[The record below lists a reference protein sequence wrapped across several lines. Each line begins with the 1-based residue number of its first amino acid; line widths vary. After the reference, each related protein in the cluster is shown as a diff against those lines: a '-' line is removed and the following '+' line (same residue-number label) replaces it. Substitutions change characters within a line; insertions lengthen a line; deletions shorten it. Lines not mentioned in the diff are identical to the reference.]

1 MGVIPDPRYPK
12 DPQELPRKQKRKP
25 KMCNPQQQSPP
36 QNAAWQGVYPDLS
49 ALNELFSTQATA
61 ATPGQTSPWIGF
73 LASLGLQPIP
83 GGQTPQQQQ
92 QQARPE
98 QEQPSAPP
106 APEPERQEGHAYAGT
121 NSAAWGQ
128 PRHQPSP
135 GASQQPRGHS
145 CGYSCGYSCGAP
157 HISQLLQTITS
168 RLLHFSSVATRAS
181 VTFFCIIALF
191 CILSS
196 LPGFLIQSALYVV
209 LATSLLRMPLPTVLA
224 GHLLYSAISFLHPVG
239 ALFLLLPCLH
249 KLHVRGQPL
258 GDPASW
264 GVRFTGSNTAWNQHM
279 NHNHQY

>member
-1 MGVIPDPRYPK
+1 MG
-12 DPQELPRKQKRKP
+12 
-25 KMCNPQQQSPP
+25 PQQQSPP

-49 ALNELFSTQATA
+49 ALNELFSTQQATA
-61 ATPGQTSPWIGF
+61 ASPGQSSTWINF
-73 LASLGLQPIP
+73 LASLGLQPIH
-83 GGQTPQQQQ
+83 TPQQQ

-106 APEPERQEGHAYAGT
+106 APEPERQEGQAYAGT

-128 PRHQPSP
+128 PQHQACPE
-135 GASQQPRGHS
+135 ASQQPRGH
-145 CGYSCGYSCGAP
+145 SCGYSCGAP
-157 HISQLLQTITS
+157 HISQLLQTITN
-168 RLLHFSSVATRAS
+168 RLLHFSSIATRAS
-181 VTFFCIIALF
+181 VTFFCIIAF
-191 CILSS
+191 

-224 GHLLYSAISFLHPVG
+224 GHLLYSGISFLHPVC

-264 GVRFTGSNTAWNQHM
+264 GVRFTGSNA
-279 NHNHQY
+279 

>member
-1 MGVIPDPRYPK
+1 MGSYHRPK
-12 DPQELPRKQKRKP
+12 VPQRPTGTPEKTRKES

-49 ALNELFSTQATA
+49 ALNELFSTQQATA
-61 ATPGQTSPWIGF
+61 ASPGQPSPWINF

-92 QQARPE
+92 QARPE

-106 APEPERQEGHAYAGT
+106 APETERQEGHAYAGT

-128 PRHQPSP
+128 PRHQATP

-145 CGYSCGYSCGAP
+145 CGYSCGAP
-157 HISQLLQTITS
+157 HISQLLHTITN
-168 RLLHFSSVATRAS
+168 RLIHFSSVATRAS
-181 VTFFCIIALF
+181 VTFFCIIAFLCF
-191 CILSS
+191 LSS
-196 LPGFLIQSALYVV
+196 LPGFLIQ
-209 LATSLLRMPLPTVLA
+209 
-224 GHLLYSAISFLHPVG
+224 
-239 ALFLLLPCLH
+239 PCLH

-264 GVRFTGSNTAWNQHM
+264 GVRFTGSNAA
-279 NHNHQY
+279 

>member
-1 MGVIPDPRYPK
+1 MGVITDLRYPK
-12 DPQELPRKQKRKP
+12 DPQQHPRRQKRDP

-61 ATPGQTSPWIGF
+61 ASPGQTSPWIGF

-92 QQARPE
+92 QARPE

-106 APEPERQEGHAYAGT
+106 APETERQEGQAYVGT

-128 PRHQPSP
+128 PRHQATP
-135 GASQQPRGHS
+135 GASQQPRGH
-145 CGYSCGYSCGAP
+145 SCGYSCGAP
-157 HISQLLQTITS
+157 HISQLLQTITN

-181 VTFFCIIALF
+181 VTFFCIIAFL
-191 CILSS
+191 CLLSS

-224 GHLLYSAISFLHPVG
+224 GHLLYSAIFFLHPVC

-264 GVRFTGSNTAWNQHM
+264 GVRFTGSNAAWNQNV

>member
-1 MGVIPDPRYPK
+1 MGQSSQTHGSPK
-12 DPQELPRKQKRKP
+12 THSNSRENKKE
-25 KMCNPQQQSPP
+25 MCNPQQQSPP

-49 ALNELFSTQATA
+49 ALNELFSTQQTA
-61 ATPGQTSPWIGF
+61 AASPGQPSPWIGF
-73 LASLGLQPIP
+73 LASLGLQPIS
-83 GGQTPQQQQ
+83 GGQNQQQQ

-106 APEPERQEGHAYAGT
+106 APEPERQEGQAYAGT

-128 PRHQPSP
+128 PQHQACPE
-135 GASQQPRGHS
+135 ASQQPRGH
-145 CGYSCGYSCGAP
+145 SCGYSCGAP
-157 HISQLLQTITS
+157 HISQLLQTITN

-181 VTFFCIIALF
+181 ATFFCIIAFLCF
-191 CILSS
+191 LSS

-224 GHLLYSAISFLHPVG
+224 GHLLYSAISFLHPVC

-264 GVRFTGSNTAWNQHM
+264 GVRFTGSNTAWNQNV

>member
-12 DPQELPRKQKRKP
+12 DPQEVPRKQKREP
-25 KMCNPQQQSPP
+25 KMCNPQQQNSP

-49 ALNELFSTQATA
+49 ALNELFSTQ
-61 ATPGQTSPWIGF
+61 
-73 LASLGLQPIP
+73 
-83 GGQTPQQQQ
+83 
-92 QQARPE
+92 QARPE

-106 APEPERQEGHAYAGT
+106 APETERQEGHAYAGT

-128 PRHQPSP
+128 PQHQAPP
-135 GASQQPRGHS
+135 GASQQPRGH
-145 CGYSCGYSCGAP
+145 SCGYSCGAP
-157 HISQLLQTITS
+157 HISQLLQTITN

-181 VTFFCIIALF
+181 ITFFCIIAFF
-191 CILSS
+191 CFLSS

-224 GHLLYSAISFLHPVG
+224 GHLLYSTISFLHPVC

-264 GVRFTGSNTAWNQHM
+264 GVRFTGSNTAWNQNG

>member
-12 DPQELPRKQKRKP
+12 DPQQHPTKQKREP
-25 KMCNPQQQSPP
+25 KMCNPQQRSPP

-61 ATPGQTSPWIGF
+61 ASPGQPSPWIGF
-73 LASLGLQPIP
+73 LASLGLQPIS
-83 GGQTPQQQQ
+83 GGQNQQQ

-106 APEPERQEGHAYAGT
+106 APETERQEGHGYAGT

-128 PRHQPSP
+128 PQHQPSP

-145 CGYSCGYSCGAP
+145 CGYSCGAP
-157 HISQLLQTITS
+157 HISRLLQTITN

-181 VTFFCIIALF
+181 VTFFCIIAFLCF
-191 CILSS
+191 LSS

-224 GHLLYSAISFLHPVG
+224 GHLLYSAISFLHPVC

-264 GVRFTGSNTAWNQHM
+264 GVRFT
-279 NHNHQY
+279 

>member
-1 MGVIPDPRYPK
+1 MGVITDLRYPK
-12 DPQELPRKQKRKP
+12 DPQQHPRRQKRES
-25 KMCNPQQQSPP
+25 KMCNPQQQNPP
-36 QNAAWQGVYPDLS
+36 LNAAWQGVYPDLS

-61 ATPGQTSPWIGF
+61 ASPGQTSPWIGF
-73 LASLGLQPIP
+73 LASLGLQPIS
-83 GGQTPQQQQ
+83 GGQNQQPQ
-92 QQARPE
+92 
-98 QEQPSAPP
+98 
-106 APEPERQEGHAYAGT
+106 
-121 NSAAWGQ
+121 
-128 PRHQPSP
+128 HQPSP

-145 CGYSCGYSCGAP
+145 CGYSCGAP
-157 HISQLLQTITS
+157 HISQLLQTITN

-181 VTFFCIIALF
+181 VTFFCIIAFF
-191 CILSS
+191 CFLSS

-224 GHLLYSAISFLHPVG
+224 GHLLYSAISFLHPIC

-264 GVRFTGSNTAWNQHM
+264 GVRFTGSNAAWNQNV

>member
-1 MGVIPDPRYPK
+1 MGQSSQTQGIPKNRSNIREDRRK
-12 DPQELPRKQKRKP
+12 DP

-49 ALNELFSTQATA
+49 ALNELFSTEQANA

-83 GGQTPQQQQ
+83 GVQTQQQQ
-92 QQARPE
+92 QQEARPE
-98 QEQPSAPP
+98 QERPSAPP

-121 NSAAWGQ
+121 NPAAWGQ
-128 PRHQPSP
+128 PRHQASP
-135 GASQQPRGHS
+135 GASQQPRGH
-145 CGYSCGYSCGAP
+145 SCGYSCGAP
-157 HISQLLQTITS
+157 HISQLLQTITN

-181 VTFFCIIALF
+181 VTFFCIIASLCF
-191 CILSS
+191 LSS

-224 GHLLYSAISFLHPVG
+224 GHLLYCAISFLNPVC

-264 GVRFTGSNTAWNQHM
+264 GVRFTGSNAAWNQNV